1 MAELSLKQQFVRLL
15 REVLRNSGM
24 TRGELIGHL
33 RISASGMSQMLN
45 GDLLPTIRRLDQII
59 ELLHP
64 SAEDAEKL
72 QTMVL
77 WLRSGSSRCPSEFN
91 RRLFM
96 ARCQSS
102 LSIEQLAMAAAI
114 PVSRLRRLERTAYA
128 EPTSEEIST
137 LSGILGQP
145 LKDGYFVTA
154 AEAPL
159 EVADSEISVLPM
171 ISVESLESYSARMD
185 LIRFSEKNRIG
196 YWAFYLLPAEA
207 VTVVRASS
215 SHFGIDLPGQVE
227 LVLGSR
233 RPGRFFSLDLCRA
246 ARGGGLFLD
255 GDVKQYGDGVLAAHR
270 NARPVWR
277 LPVLRMSHIP
287 DGGFSY
293 AQG

>member
-1 MAELSLKQQFVRLL
+1 MKQQFVRLL

-114 PVSRLRRLERTAYA
+114 PVSRLRRLERTSYA

-145 LKDGYFVTA
+145 LKDGYFVTTDDMVQR
-154 AEAPL
+154 APL
-159 EVADSEISVLPM
+159 EVADSAISVLPL
-171 ISVESLESYSARMD
+171 ISVESLGSYSARMD

-196 YWAFYLLPAEA
+196 YWSFYLLPAEA

-215 SHFGIDLPGQVE
+215 SQFGIDLPGQIE
-227 LVLGSR
+227 LVLGNR
-233 RPGRFFSLDLCRA
+233 RPGRFFRLDLCRD

-255 GDVKQYGDGVLAAHR
+255 GDVKQYGDGVLAAHSG
-270 NARPVWR
+270 ARPVWR

-287 DGGFSY
+287 DGGFL
-293 AQG
+293 